1 MCKYRFNIIRHFFL
15 AFIAVTFVST
25 IVSCTRNS
33 NMEGLLSA
41 AEAVM
46 DAHPDSALVLLDSLD
61 GSATLHGLMN
71 EADRARYALLLTQV
85 RHKNYID
92 ETSDSLITTAVDYY
106 DRHSSAEPFR
116 LMLSRYYQ
124 GVVRSNAR
132 NYASAIL
139 SLMKAEAL
147 AERLDQPLWLG
158 RAQLAISD
166 IYNDIHS
173 PADAV
178 RYTEKACNTYRQSKD
193 SFNLRYAEEALITS
207 LNNAHRYE
215 DALRLGERMYKEVVT
230 DRDTIFMGRLLES
243 IGFSRQHLNLHHEAI
258 DAFRKFQALAPR
270 KMKINHYYYLST
282 ALWNAGRHAE
292 SKALIDSIRLMFG
305 SKGDV
310 HPGILHDLGM
320 IDEAYNQQKRI
331 SDEANDF
338 VGDILSQNVSATVA
352 QYYDEEIAVKEV
364 RLRQNRIIATII
376 IIGVT
381 IIVILIVGFLYYKI
395 SVTRREKLKKELEI
409 IDLAKELG
417 SLNIKLSETA
427 DNLTSSNARLDALSS
442 QSSVLLSEKSR
453 IENDKL
459 NAVSL
464 LCEIY
469 HSANSDNSGKSQ
481 KVDVALAFIKSV
493 ASDPS
498 LIHDLEEKIDRE
510 YGGLMRRF
518 KEQVSNITDKEI
530 IVFICGVLRVSPIA
544 IQYIW
549 DIKRVSFYSLRK
561 RLRNKIESESPSDMP
576 IFLKH
581 LR

>member
-1 MCKYRFNIIRHFFL
+1 
-15 AFIAVTFVST
+15 
-25 IVSCTRNS
+25 
-33 NMEGLLSA
+33 MEGLLSA

-71 EADRARYALLLTQV
+71 EADRARYALLLTQA

-395 SVTRREKLKKELEI
+395 SVTRREKL
-409 IDLAKELG
+409 
-417 SLNIKLSETA
+417 
-427 DNLTSSNARLDALSS
+427 DALSS

>member
-71 EADRARYALLLTQV
+71 EADRARYALLLTQA

-270 KMKINHYYYLST
+270 KMKINHYYYFST

-395 SVTRREKLKKELEI
+395 SVTRREK
-409 IDLAKELG
+409 
-417 SLNIKLSETA
+417 
-427 DNLTSSNARLDALSS
+427 LDALSS